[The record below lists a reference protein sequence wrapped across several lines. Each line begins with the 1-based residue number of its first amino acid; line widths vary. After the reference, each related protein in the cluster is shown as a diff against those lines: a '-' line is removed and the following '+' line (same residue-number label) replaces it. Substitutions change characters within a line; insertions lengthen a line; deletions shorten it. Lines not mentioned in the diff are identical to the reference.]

1 MTMSSRVQ
9 VILDEAERE
18 SFRERAKAEGLS
30 LSAWLRRAG
39 HERLS
44 ARPASPLGNVRAL
57 RAFFASCDAREK
69 GQEPDWREH
78 LEVIEKSRRRG
89 SSGAGCRS

>member
-1 MTMSSRVQ
+1 MSSRVQ

-18 SFRERAKAEGLS
+18 IFRRRARAEGLS

-44 ARPASPLGNVRAL
+44 ARPAASLGSRRAL
-57 RAFFASCDAREK
+57 RAFFASCDVREK
-69 GQEPDWREH
+69 GKEPDWREH
-78 LEVIEKSRRRG
+78 LEVIETSRRRG
-89 SSGAGCRS
+89 ASGT